1 MSFSESVARSQAAI
15 FRALGEDA
23 TWTGVAGPV
32 RIRRREEDE
41 EIRLDQGELVATGRR
56 IRVRKSEVPDPAEGN
71 QVQILDAAGNP
82 VAGALFTVAGAPELD
97 RTAVWT
103 CKVVPA

>member
-1 MSFSESVARSQAAI
+1 MTFAESVARSQAAI

-32 RIRRREEDE
+32 RVRRREEDE
-41 EIRLDQGELVATGRR
+41 ELRLDQGELVAIGRW
-56 IRVRKSEVPDPAEGN
+56 IRVRKSEVPAPAEGD

-82 VAGALFTVAGAPELD
+82 VAGEMFTVAGEPELD

-103 CKVVPA
+103 CKVR